1 MSDFSFS
8 DNTFTVRAIPGA
20 RAAAAFSPKTSEVFK
35 EEHEVAPV
43 WINDRMQYVPWGADN
58 QMPFNIIDLVESDE
72 TLATCQMFNAEV
84 CYGSGLVYSL
94 QRDELRGTRDENPS
108 KEEASKDASR
118 TSSLL
123 ARTSEYAR
131 TQNEIDDFFADN
143 DMASYFL
150 GVCQDFKH
158 FGFAVSVIIL
168 NEDASRIVRIVRK
181 QACYVRFAPAD
192 KSGVIPYVLYANWR
206 NAVSADEVERI
217 ELLNPQSPLTDLQ
230 ARLKVTPKASLW
242 GKGMGNRE
250 LQAAHSVPNSQGS
263 IPISQSPITKNR
275 KFAVLSR
282 IPTPDNTYYP
292 IPYYAALFKGKWY
305 NIKQLIGIAKEA
317 KLKNSAPIKYHI
329 EIANSFWNNIFK
341 VEGITDRVK
350 QQERVNQE
358 KDNIINFL
366 TGMENSGKVLFS
378 TFYVSPNGE
387 EQHDVVINK
396 IETDKEGGDWATDI
410 IEAVNMMCF
419 TMRVHSNLVGS
430 VPGKTQTNN
439 SGSDKRELYTIAQ
452 ALQKPYHDLLFNV
465 HRLIIRYNGW
475 KGARPDCPFIQLTT
489 LDENKDA
496 KQVTIDHNDDH

>member
-8 DNTFTVRAIPGA
+8 GVYDLPTHRAS
-20 RAAAAFSPKTSEVFK
+20 AAFTSKTSEVFK
-35 EEHEVAPV
+35 EQHDISPIIIKDSANERNESLLSNSRVQP
-43 WINDRMQYVPWGADN
+43 ILCNERMQYVPWGGDN
-58 QMPFNIIDLVESDE
+58 MMTYNIIDLIESDE
-72 TLATCQMFNAEV
+72 TLSTCQMFNAEV
-84 CYGSGLVYSL
+84 CYGNGLTY
-94 QRDELRGTRDENPS
+94 DT
-108 KEEASKDASR
+108 
-118 TSSLL
+118 
-123 ARTSEYAR
+123 
-131 TQNEIDDFFADN
+131 TQATAQTQQAVDDFTADN
-143 DMASYFL
+143 DLASYLLLRLSAALGNAQTSLALLSLVRQFL

-168 NEDASRIVRIVRK
+168 NESGDKIVRILRK
-181 QACYVRFAPAD
+181 EACYVRFAPAD
-192 KSGVIPYVLYANWR
+192 KSGNIPYILYANWR
-206 NAVSADEVERI
+206 NTVSPSEVERI
-217 ELLNPQSPLTDLQ
+217 EILNTHSPLLDLQ
-230 ARLKVTPKASLW
+230 QRLGKNHSANKVMDSSLFT
-242 GKGMGNRE
+242 
-250 LQAAHSVPNSQGS
+250 LSSS
-263 IPISQSPITKNR
+263 LSNR
-275 KFAVLSR
+275 KFAVVSR
-282 IPTPDNTYYP
+282 IPTPDSTYYP

-341 VEGITDRVK
+341 VEGITDRIK

-465 HRLIIRYNGW
+465 HRLIIRFNHW
-475 KGARPDCPFIQLTT
+475 SAVKPDCPFIQLTT

-496 KQVTIDHNDDH
+496 KQVSTEQPT